1 MPPETEKPTELAE
14 TVAEPMPIVEHA
26 DAPPLATQQP
36 TDIIGLLD
44 RAIQQGAPIE
54 TIERLEAMHVRTIER
69 IAVVEFN
76 RAKAQFQADCPPL
89 IRRHKNAAYTRVN
102 QAGVTVAS
110 TYTSLEDLETT
121 VRPSLTKNGFSWDWG
136 NMEEDVE
143 KRQLS
148 MPFILTHIGGH
159 HKVNRATLPTTPGA
173 GAEMKKTT
181 EQQIRFSVVTYLQ
194 RLSMRLGLGLGGGE
208 YDDDGANSGTETV
221 EVISEAQYQKLDAFM
236 RDVKANQKDFYAY
249 FKIKDVKEL
258 PANRYE
264 EAMRILD
271 RKWKKIQANV
281 ESTKEERGE
290 AP

>member
-1 MPPETEKPTELAE
+1 MPPETEKPTELAGP
-14 TVAEPMPIVEHA
+14 VADPMPIVEHA
-26 DAPPLATQQP
+26 EVAPLAPQQP
-36 TDIIGLLD
+36 TDIIGLID
-44 RAIQQGAPIE
+44 RAIDKGAPIE
-54 TIERLEAMHVRTIER
+54 TIERLEAMHVRMIER

-89 IRRHKNAAYTRVN
+89 IRRHKNDAYTHVN
-102 QAGVTVAS
+102 RAGVREVS
-110 TYTSLEDLETT
+110 KYTNLEDMEAT
-121 VRPSLTKNGFSWDWG
+121 VRESLTKNGFSWDWG
-136 NMEEDVE
+136 DMEEDVE
-143 KRQLS
+143 KQQLS

-159 HKVNRATLPTTPGA
+159 HKVNRATLPTTPGE
-173 GAEMKKTT
+173 GAEKKKTT

-221 EVISEAQYQKLDAFM
+221 KVISGAQYEKLHAFM
-236 RDVKANQKDFYAY
+236 LDVKANQKDFYAY

-271 RKWKKIQANV
+271 RKWKKIQANL